1 MRTDK
6 SLNYIINQ
14 FKRSLLVCVCFLL
27 FSACNDSV
35 VSDVEKINTVNKET
49 MVNQS
54 VNFSLYFPNKVITD
68 IKWTQTSGPVT
79 VFLANTSKVI
89 AFTPSI
95 AGEYQFEVSFNNNGE
110 SQQLNHFLTVLDEV
124 SVINARLDHAVLEQN
139 NVSLR
144 AEISDN
150 IAIDSISWEQ
160 LSEEKVTFIEN
171 GLSVNFEAPSVDKD
185 TLLTFEVK
193 GTANGILVSDT
204 VTILVEDS
212 DLIKNNAYFKD
223 RKASTFPYDNTGPYA
238 QDIVNC
244 VYSNQLTSSCPLEKL
259 PLIAHQSLTPTVE
272 DIMSRV
278 VVSHQWMGDRFR
290 DFLLHNDN
298 NNDFKN
304 LLRATTAIVISY
316 DVRPSFYW
324 AATGAIY
331 LDPKNFWLSPD
342 ERDTIN
348 ESADYRA
355 SFGRELQF
363 TMPWRYI
370 KDNDYATDYPSET
383 IRITRNENDG
393 LYRLASLLY
402 HELAHANDFFPKTEW
417 FIHDQSSRVLDAA
430 LSTNFESDNLAIAY
444 PLFGDEIYALAQVSF
459 SGETATSF
467 QKSYLPSDIKDFF
480 KIEVANDYYN
490 YSSPRED
497 YAMLF
502 EELMMQTRYQ
512 VLRDTAVTNLP
523 SGENTSIR
531 DYIVAWGQRG
541 RIGETNIKDRVEFVT
556 KRILPEFESA
566 MIIANLP
573 PPIAM
578 IEGDDWLDNLS
589 ISPTVTG
596 KDSNVK
602 AMNADKFNSRLY
614 PDVTGQ
620 RTYYHKELP
629 EN

>member
-49 MVNQS
+49 IVNQS
-54 VNFSLYFPNKVITD
+54 VNFFLYFPNKVITD

-95 AGEYQFEVSFNNNGE
+95 AGEYQFDVSFNNNGE
-110 SQQLNHFLTVLDEV
+110 SQQLSHFLTVLDEV

-144 AEISDN
+144 AEISAD

-171 GLSVNFEAPSVDKD
+171 GLSVNFEAPRVDKD

-223 RKASTFPYDNTGPYA
+223 RTASTFPYDNTGPYA

-348 ESADYRA
+348 ESPDYRA

-383 IRITRNENDG
+383 IRITRNENDS

-614 PDVTGQ
+614 PGVTGK

>member
-54 VNFSLYFPNKVITD
+54 VNFFLYFPNKVITD

-95 AGEYQFEVSFNNNGE
+95 AGEYQFDVSFNNNGE
-110 SQQLNHFLTVLDEV
+110 SQQLSHFLTVLDEV

-144 AEISDN
+144 AEISAD

-171 GLSVNFEAPSVDKD
+171 GLSVNFEAPRVDKD

-223 RKASTFPYDNTGPYA
+223 RTASTFPYDNTGLYA

-278 VVSHQWMGDRFR
+278 VVSHRWMGDRFR

-348 ESADYRA
+348 ESPDYRA
-355 SFGRELQF
+355 SFGRELEF

-614 PDVTGQ
+614 PGVTGK

>member
-54 VNFSLYFPNKVITD
+54 VNFFLYFPNKVITD

-110 SQQLNHFLTVLDEV
+110 SQQLSHFLTVLDEV

-144 AEISDN
+144 AEISAD

-541 RIGETNIKDRVEFVT
+541 RIGETKIKDRVEFVT

-573 PPIAM
+573 LPIAM

>member
-54 VNFSLYFPNKVITD
+54 VNFFLYFPNKVITD

-110 SQQLNHFLTVLDEV
+110 SQQLSHFLTVLDEV

-144 AEISDN
+144 AEISAD

-185 TLLTFEVK
+185 TVLTFEVK

>member
-54 VNFSLYFPNKVITD
+54 VNFFLYFPNKVITD

-95 AGEYQFEVSFNNNGE
+95 AGEYQFDVSFNNNGE
-110 SQQLNHFLTVLDEV
+110 PQQLSHFLTVLDEV

-144 AEISDN
+144 AEISAD

-185 TLLTFEVK
+185 TVLTFEVK

-212 DLIKNNAYFKD
+212 DIIKNNAYFKD

-614 PDVTGQ
+614 PGVTGK

>member
-110 SQQLNHFLTVLDEV
+110 SQQLSHFLTVLDEV

-144 AEISDN
+144 AEISAD

-573 PPIAM
+573 LPIAM